1 MKGET
6 HIAAIGEFVGLKSKM
21 YSLQVDEKGVNRN
34 VVGAIS
40 HNRYKE
46 ILLNNNFETF
56 DEQNSKQ
63 RPQNWNL

>member
-6 HIAAIGEFVGLKSKM
+6 HVAAIGEFAGLKSKM

-34 VVGAIS
+34 VVGTIS

-46 ILLNNNFETF
+46 ILLNNKF
-56 DEQNSKQ
+56 
-63 RPQNWNL
+63 